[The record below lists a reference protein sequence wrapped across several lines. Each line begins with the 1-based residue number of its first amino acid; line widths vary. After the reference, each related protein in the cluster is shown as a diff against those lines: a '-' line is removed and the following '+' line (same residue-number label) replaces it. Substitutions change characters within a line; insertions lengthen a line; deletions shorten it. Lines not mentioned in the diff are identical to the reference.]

1 MPVSNDTSIP
11 SNAILQTGLPLNCSR
26 PEMVN
31 GASSPEFTPTTTVP
45 SYVPVVA
52 LR

>member
-1 MPVSNDTSIP
+1 
-11 SNAILQTGLPLNCSR
+11 
-26 PEMVN
+26 VN
-31 GASSPEFTPTTTVP
+31 GASSPECTPTTTVP